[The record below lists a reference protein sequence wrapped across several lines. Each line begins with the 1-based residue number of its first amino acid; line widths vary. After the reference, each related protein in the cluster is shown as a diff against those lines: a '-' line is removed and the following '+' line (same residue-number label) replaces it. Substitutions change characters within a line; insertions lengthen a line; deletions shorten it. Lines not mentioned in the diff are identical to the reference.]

1 MRRGWQN
8 TIFARIIRSNQCW
21 RNRTEGRSQKS
32 GTPIPAMPEGAI
44 ELGQRVLAPGILLPD
59 RGVLEPERDPQAVSI
74 RWGNDD
80 P

>member
-1 MRRGWQN
+1 
-8 TIFARIIRSNQCW
+8 
-21 RNRTEGRSQKS
+21 
-32 GTPIPAMPEGAI
+32 MPEGAI